1 MAGVGTRARMTKRP
15 AFALAIVG
23 AVGLTLLASACGG
36 SSDAK
41 VAQIGTTTGPKRFG
55 LRERLALG

>member
-1 MAGVGTRARMTKRP
+1 MTKRP